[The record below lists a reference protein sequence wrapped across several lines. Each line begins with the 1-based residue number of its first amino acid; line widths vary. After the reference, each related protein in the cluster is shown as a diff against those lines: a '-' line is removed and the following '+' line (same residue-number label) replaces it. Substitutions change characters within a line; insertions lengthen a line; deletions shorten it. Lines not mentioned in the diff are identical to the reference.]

1 MAPQPVIAGF
11 PPEAEQHTQVVRT
24 SFWCATAVVLA
35 VALDA
40 LGHEWSL
47 FGVRVQWLEVAAL
60 GCLGGAAAI
69 PGVFRDRRAWHTP
82 LDGRVLGGMLVA
94 AVQLVPVDGAQGPAF
109 PLRQVLACAAIYYG
123 MAAQARRH
131 PEAVERLW
139 DAFALAGVIASAH
152 ALLAVTSGLGA
163 LRESSAAADAGWGAR
178 SGLFKSLLFLTVLFV
193 ARAFESRAARGWS
206 ALSILGVIALGLLGA
221 VGGSGLGSS
230 ALARLDDPLHFSSIV
245 VLMLVLSGL
254 VKCAWDLRRA
264 RPEQAAR
271 WRGAGAA
278 VLALGVIAV
287 FGGASGGE
295 GLRALGTL
303 LAALLVAAPE
313 TPAIV
318 RPERPDAPEPPGEP
332 MPYSKAA

>member
-11 PPEAEQHTQVVRT
+11 PPEAEPHAQVVRT

-40 LGHEWSL
+40 LGHSWRL
-47 FGVRVQWLEVAAL
+47 FGVHVQWLEVAAL
-60 GCLGGAAAI
+60 TCVGGALAI
-69 PGVFRDRRAWHTP
+69 PGVFRDRRSWSTP
-82 LDGRVLGGMLVA
+82 LDGRVLGGLLVA
-94 AVQLVPVDGAQGPAF
+94 AVQLVPVAGAQGPAF
-109 PLRQVLACAAIYYG
+109 PLRQVLACALIYYG
-123 MAAQARRH
+123 IAAQVRRH

-139 DAFALAGVIASAH
+139 DVFALAGAIASAH

-163 LRESSAAADAGWGAR
+163 LRASSSAADAGWGAH
-178 SGLFKSLLFLTVLFV
+178 SGLFKSLLFLTVLFA
-193 ARAFESRAARGWS
+193 ARAVESRAARGWS
-206 ALSILGVIALGLLGA
+206 ALAILGVIALALLGA
-221 VGGSGLGSS
+221 ASGSGLGSS

-245 VLMLVLSGL
+245 VLMLVFSGL
-254 VKCAWDLRRA
+254 LKCAWDLRRA

-278 VLALGVIAV
+278 VLTLGVIAV

-313 TPAIV
+313 TPAFTGPGP
-318 RPERPDAPEPPGEP
+318 REELEPPGEP
-332 MPYSKAA
+332 MSYSKAA